1 MGGGGGNGFPAGMI
15 VPHHLQMGGGFGGG
29 MQGGLG
35 MGGGGEGAALEKS
48 KLSQAAWF
56 FKIIALE
63 INRTAVPGGVS
74 NGRRDG
80 QAILGRAG
88 GRQEEI
94 GGGANQDC
102 KRLLSFLFE
111 GEHFFDGMSSSSL
124 SSSALTTY
132 GGGGGGGLDW
142 SSSSSPQRMPILSL
156 FEMVSAPIAEPMDEP
171 RLLARIPDAER
182 KKFSFKDRQGV
193 NQYDIH
199 LLHKYLRSQPEE
211 NGVGGGGEG
220 VGGEEWKRVI
230 KMTLETVVEINN
242 QKAHL
247 GARYDAVCGWKSMVE
262 ISLVKC
268 LSTLSLLSQQRQPFH
283 HSLLDLLSPLLT
295 FLSSAGE
302 KQLSTPISETVLL
315 IITKIRELGLSGDR
329 ALPADRLVGVLRGL
343 LNALIRTETS
353 QMTRG
358 YLYAALLNYLF
369 LTSTPI
375 RVHLGPEV
383 GEEEAWYEEEE
394 ARDQQ
399 RMLRERNLRTI
410 GECGSKLIH
419 QLCVDAVNSPGVC
432 NFIY

>member
-1 MGGGGGNGFPAGMI
+1 MGGG
-15 VPHHLQMGGGFGGG
+15 
-29 MQGGLG
+29 
-35 MGGGGEGAALEKS
+35 
-48 KLSQAAWF
+48 
-56 FKIIALE
+56 
-63 INRTAVPGGVS
+63 
-74 NGRRDG
+74 
-80 QAILGRAG
+80 
-88 GRQEEI
+88 

-111 GEHFFDGMSSSSL
+111 GEHFYDGVSSSSM
-124 SSSALTTY
+124 SSSALSY
-132 GGGGGGGLDW
+132 LGLGSSAMELT
-142 SSSSSPQRMPILSL
+142 SSSSSPQRMPLLSL
-156 FEMVSAPIAEPMDEP
+156 FEMVSTPIGEPKDEP
-171 RLLARIPDAER
+171 PLLARIPSAER
-182 KKFSFKDRQGV
+182 KKFSSKDRQGV
-193 NQYDIH
+193 LQYDIH
-199 LLHKYLRSQPEE
+199 LFHKYLLSQPEE
-211 NGVGGGGEG
+211 NGEGRGGEG
-220 VGGEEWKRVI
+220 VGEGRGAEI
-230 KMTLETVVEINN
+230 KETLQKVVEINN
-242 QKAHL
+242 QMLHL
-247 GARYDAVCGWKSMVE
+247 ASRYDAVCGWKSMVE

-302 KQLSTPISETVLL
+302 KQLSTPISETILL

-353 QMTRG
+353 QLTRG

-432 NFIY
+432 FFNFYFILLFIYFPSSPLSRYGKPQPSQLSMPFALMVIPSNTLLWLTFLFRFLMKGDC